1 MRISEIFASIA
12 GEGSW
17 MGRPSIFIRFSGC
30 NLACEWCDEKHAR
43 TGENLSVD
51 EVVEKVVEMSG
62 SIRRVVITGGEPLL
76 QKESCVKLIKE
87 LKKLNYDVMIET
99 NGTLLNRL
107 NQEEKEAVRS
117 CEITVSP
124 KQGKISGNAIRAA
137 ISLASQFK
145 FVVGEGEGAWKPEEV
160 KKAVEKYGI
169 SKNAVWLMPMSVNDV
184 IDDELAR
191 EVWEFCVREG
201 YNYSDRLHV
210 RVWKNIRGK

>member
-1 MRISEIFASIA
+1 MRVSEIFASIA

-30 NLACEWCDEKHAR
+30 NLSCEWCDEKHAR
-43 TGENLSVD
+43 TGENLSVS
-51 EVVEKVVEMSG
+51 EVVEKLTEMNF

-76 QKESCVKLIKE
+76 QKESCVKLITE
-87 LKKLNYDVMIET
+87 LKKLNYAVMIET

-124 KQGKISGNAIRAA
+124 KRGKISGNAIRAA

-145 FVVGEGEGAWKPEEV
+145 FVIGEEEGAWRLEDV

-169 SKNAVWLMPMSVNDV
+169 SKEVVWLMPMSVNDT

-191 EVWEFCVREG
+191 EIWEFCVREG

-210 RVWKNIRGK
+210 RIWKNIRGK

>member
-1 MRISEIFASIA
+1 MKVSEIFASIA